1 MANKNPFAAALGST
15 GGSKSSRPFSEALAN
30 SSNGGASGFNPSPN
44 NSLLENNPFGNN
56 SHFDQFGGMGGT
68 GQQPD
73 FGGYNSGFDSF
84 QKQQEDLKKQEY
96 ERKRLELHKKVNP
109 VDAKDVFDA
118 RENATKK
125 KIEQIRKELRK
136 LAHEI
141 KKFHKEIDIVLMG
154 KATNSGLDGTGDE
167 NFFDRL
173 RAFIILLTQKVR
185 SARTW
190 AQQQNAKKKKVAKRA
205 KGLGKQM
212 SESSG
217 FEQRANMDQFFNSER
232 GDNFGE

>member
-1 MANKNPFAAALGST
+1 MTNNNPFAAALGAT
-15 GGSKSSRPFSEALAN
+15 GGNKPSRPFSEALAN
-30 SSNGGASGFNPSPN
+30 SSGGGASNFS
-44 NSLLENNPFGNN
+44 SSAHRSALENNQFNN
-56 SHFDQFGGMGGT
+56 SHFDQFDGSNNPT
-68 GQQPD
+68 QN
-73 FGGYNSGFDSF
+73 FGGYKPEFNAL
-84 QKQQEDLKKQEY
+84 QQQQEDLKKQEY
-96 ERKRLELHKKVNP
+96 ERKRLELHRKVNP

-125 KIEQIRKELRK
+125 KIEHIRKELK
-136 LAHEI
+136 NLAQEI

-190 AQQQNAKKKKVAKRA
+190 AQQQNVKKKKVAKRA

-212 SESSG
+212 AESSG
-217 FEQRANMDQFFNSER
+217 YEQRANMDQFFNSER

>member
-1 MANKNPFAAALGST
+1 MANNNPFAAALGST
-15 GGSKSSRPFSEALAN
+15 GGNKPSRPFTEALAN
-30 SSNGGASGFNPSPN
+30 TSGGGARNFSSTAN
-44 NSLLENNPFGNN
+44 NSILENNPFNK
-56 SHFDQFGGMGGT
+56 SSFDQFGG
-68 GQQPD
+68 
-73 FGGYNSGFDSF
+73 YNSEFGAL

-96 ERKRLELHKKVNP
+96 EQKRLELHKRINP

-125 KIEQIRKELRK
+125 KIEQIRKELK
-136 LAHEI
+136 NLAQEI

-190 AQQQNAKKKKVAKRA
+190 AQQANTKKKKIAKRA

-212 SESSG
+212 AESSG
-217 FEQRANMDQFFNSER
+217 YEQRANMDQFFNSER